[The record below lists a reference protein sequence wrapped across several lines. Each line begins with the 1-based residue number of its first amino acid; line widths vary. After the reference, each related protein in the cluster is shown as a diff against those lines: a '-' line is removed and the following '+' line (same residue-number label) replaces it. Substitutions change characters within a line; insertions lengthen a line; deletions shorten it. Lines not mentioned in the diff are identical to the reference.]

1 MKTFGEQLADARKA
15 KGMTQDQL
23 ATEMNITRQGV
34 SRWENGRSLPDAE
47 TLKRLSQVLEYNFVS
62 VEPILH
68 THEEPAPANV
78 PAQDEPAET
87 AEAEEKTAEPAQNSR
102 KQSLI
107 RGALFVA
114 LGLVVGCLMG
124 VYLLPRPT
132 QPDISLPAEGIFP
145 PKSAKSTYHP
155 EVEGQSYLTFT
166 SSENPVKAIRTSG
179 DGAAWI
185 YAITVKNVGD
195 TAFSAQEF
203 SQAMLNDA
211 GEVAGVQHYSAAD
224 MGWGEGVVLPG
235 CTIQFNGGFPVQQA
249 SAVRFIIKGVD
260 ANGVEMT
267 FEGDIPLS
275 YEIVE

>member
-1 MKTFGEQLADARKA
+1 MITFGEQLASARKA

-62 VEPILH
+62 DEPILH

-87 AEAEEKTAEPAQNSR
+87 AEVEEKTAEPAQISR

-107 RGALFVA
+107 RCALCLA

-124 VYLLPRPT
+124 IYLFPHPA
-132 QPDISLPAEGIFP
+132 QPDTSMPAEGIFP
-145 PKSAKSTYHP
+145 PKSAESTYHP
-155 EVEGQSYLTFT
+155 EVEGQAYLTFT
-166 SSENPVKAIRTSG
+166 SAENPVKAIRTSG

-185 YAITVKNVGD
+185 YTITVKNVGD
-195 TAFSAQEF
+195 TTFSAQEF

-249 SAVRFIIKGVD
+249 SAVRFTIKGVD